1 MPNNPLYNLT
11 AQKISFTYQN
21 LLQTDGYGNYYNGL
35 GDEIFIGGGTGYI
48 GPTGPQGSQGP
59 TGPTGSGIQGPT
71 GATGS
76 QGIQGPTGAT
86 GSNGSDGSTGPTGTQ
101 GIQGPT
107 GEQGIQGI
115 QGPTGATGSQGTQG
129 IQGPTGATG
138 INQILTSDI
147 ITSTSSLS
155 FTYQYYGV
163 TYTGGICTI
172 TLPLGSS
179 PADDGRFL
187 NIADEAGN
195 ISWENRGI
203 LVQGQGGQLING
215 QTSVLMKINYMS
227 LDFMFRNNSWKTI

>member
-35 GDEIFIGGGTGYI
+35 GDEIFIGGGGTGYI
-48 GPTGPQGSQGP
+48 GPTGPQGSQGA
-59 TGPTGSGIQGPT
+59 T

-76 QGIQGPTGAT
+76 QGIQG
-86 GSNGSDGSTGPTGTQ
+86 
-101 GIQGPT
+101 IQGPT
-107 GEQGIQGI
+107 GPTGPQGITGDT
-115 QGPTGATGSQGTQG
+115 GPTGSQG

-163 TYTGGICTI
+163 TYIGGICTI

-195 ISWENRGI
+195 ISWGNRGI

-227 LDFMFRNNSWKTI
+227 LEFMFRNNSWKTI

>member
-35 GDEIFIGGGTGYI
+35 GDEIFIGGGGTGYI
-48 GPTGPQGSQGP
+48 GPTGPQGSQGA
-59 TGPTGSGIQGPT
+59 T

-76 QGIQGPTGAT
+76 QGIQGIQGPTGPI
-86 GSNGSDGSTGPTGTQ
+86 GSQGTQ

-107 GEQGIQGI
+107 GVTGSQGS
-115 QGPTGATGSQGTQG
+115 QGPTGPTGSQG

-195 ISWENRGI
+195 ISWGNRGI

-227 LDFMFRNNSWKTI
+227 LEFMFRNNSWKTI

>member
-35 GDEIFIGGGTGYI
+35 GDEIFIGGGGTGYI
-48 GPTGPQGSQGP
+48 GPTGPQGSQGA

-76 QGIQGPTGAT
+76 QG
-86 GSNGSDGSTGPTGTQ
+86 TQ

-107 GEQGIQGI
+107 GSTGSQGIQGPTGDTGPTGSQGI
-115 QGPTGATGSQGTQG
+115 QGPTGATGSQGIQG

-195 ISWENRGI
+195 ISWGNRGI

-227 LDFMFRNNSWKTI
+227 LEFMFRNNSWKTI

>member
-35 GDEIFIGGGTGYI
+35 GDEIFIGGGGTGFI

-59 TGPTGSGIQGPT
+59 TGATGSQGTQGPT

-76 QGIQGPTGAT
+76 QGT
-86 GSNGSDGSTGPTGTQ
+86 
-101 GIQGPT
+101 
-107 GEQGIQGI
+107 
-115 QGPTGATGSQGTQG
+115 QGTQG